1 MRTKLATYALAGTLG
16 LTGLAGAAL
25 VAPAVAS
32 AATGDS
38 TALDARIS
46 SLREALTGLVSDGS
60 ITQAQADE
68 VATTIAEARPEGLG
82 RGGHWG
88 GPWSG
93 PGGGSRIDTAA
104 AAEALGISPEEL
116 RTATKAGRTLADVAE
131 AEGVAEADLVD
142 ALVAAAQTRLSEAVS
157 AGRLTQA
164 EADARAA
171 ALEARIADSLDELC
185 GPGGRG
191 GPGPGDADA
200 EQDSSPS
207 TAPSAGTSSDA

>member
-1 MRTKLATYALAGTLG
+1 MRTKLVTYALAGTIG

-82 RGGHWG
+82 RSGHWG
-88 GPWSG
+88 G

-104 AAEALGISPEEL
+104 AAEALGITPEEL
-116 RTATKAGRTLADVAE
+116 QTATQAGQTLADVAE
-131 AEGVAEADLVD
+131 AEGEAEADLVD

-207 TAPSAGTSSDA
+207 TAPSAGTNSDA